1 MNTMKLLL
9 VALAL
14 GTAMMAPAAAQKS
27 DGGRAMLEAA
37 KQKELVE
44 GNLPAAIRQYQAIV
58 DKYKQTDRAVAA
70 DALVA
75 MAACYRKQGDAQA
88 NRILESVVRDYPEQK
103 DAVALAQARLGAPT
117 PVTRTGLA
125 NVQLWRGPKVDNT
138 GSVSRD
144 GRYLSYVD
152 WDTGDLSLH
161 DLVAG
166 TDRHLT
172 NNPVIND
179 GTGRPKYDDFAQ
191 ESTLSP
197 DGTQV
202 AFSWWNTAKDRFEL
216 RVLRLDAGASAK
228 PRVLFDQ
235 PDIVWIGTFD
245 WSNDGAWLAVAIQR
259 KDNTGQLGL
268 LNIAAGSLRILKSTP
283 NNPFPVNMF
292 FSPDGAFIAYDASTG
307 APASP
312 GAPASQQ
319 RDVFIRAV
327 AGGEET
333 AVLRG
338 VNDNVM
344 GWTRDGRWLLFS
356 SDRGG
361 SNGIWSLPMVT
372 GKPQGEPVLIK
383 DVGNLRV
390 SSLGVTRAGALIYE
404 ARPAGPHVEVAS
416 VDFETGK
423 VLAPRKK
430 LTDNDSYHSRAADWS
445 HDGTWIAYVQERPG
459 ARSKLVLE
467 SLDTRT
473 KRTFD
478 PPIQGIERPRW
489 TPDGGIV
496 LQGRDA
502 QGRQCLFRLD
512 GQTGEVTPIV
522 VPADGTG
529 AFQASVSPDGRRI
542 IYRRQGAR
550 ENVVVERDLASGSER
565 ELVRRESMNGV
576 SLSPDGRQF
585 TFIERDAAARTSVL
599 YVMAI
604 DGGPAR
610 ELVRMGPGRGAL
622 EQGTL
627 ENFAEWTP
635 DGRRILFNKRQDYMS
650 TWIVPASGG
659 TPVQVA
665 LERGMLA
672 AGRIHPDGRRIAFT
686 ALGSQP
692 SEVWSLENFQGA
704 PSPAKK

>member
-1 MNTMKLLL
+1 MNTVKLL
-9 VALAL
+9 VVVMVL
-14 GTAMMAPAAAQKS
+14 GAAMIEPARAQKS

-37 KQKELVE
+37 KQKETLE

-75 MAACYRKQGDAQA
+75 MAACYQKQGDAQA
-88 NRILESVVRDYPEQK
+88 KKILEMVVRDYAEQK
-103 DAVALAQARLGAPT
+103 EAAALAQARLGAPT
-117 PVTRTGLA
+117 STTRAGVV
-125 NVQLWRGPKVDNT
+125 NVQLWRGPKVDTT

-152 WDTGDLSLH
+152 WETGDLSLH

-172 NNPVIND
+172 NNPLTKH
-179 GTGRPKYDDFAQ
+179 GTSTQYDDFAQ
-191 ESTLSP
+191 ESTISP

-202 AFSWWNTAKDRFEL
+202 AYSWWNKATDRFEL
-216 RVLRLDAGASAK
+216 RVLKLDAGASAK

-259 KDNTGQLGL
+259 KDNKGQLGL
-268 LNIAAGSLRILKSTP
+268 INTADASLRILKATP
-283 NNPFPVNMF
+283 NNPFPVDMF
-292 FSPDGAFIAYDASTG
+292 FSPDGSFIAYASTG
-307 APASP
+307 TPAN
-312 GAPASQQ
+312 QT
-319 RDVFIRAV
+319 RDLFVRGL

-333 AVLRG
+333 TAV
-338 VNDNVM
+338 VNSANDRLM
-344 GWTRDGRWLLFS
+344 GWTSDGRSLLFS
-356 SDRGG
+356 SERAG
-361 SNGIWSLPMVT
+361 SNGIWSLPMVN
-372 GKPQGEPVLIK
+372 GKPQGAPALLK
-383 DVGNLRV
+383 DVGSLRI
-390 SSLGVTRAGALIYE
+390 SSLGVTRAGGLLYG
-404 ARPAGPHVEVAS
+404 ARLGPAVDVAS
-416 VDFETGK
+416 FDFETGR
-423 VLAPRKK
+423 VLAPKKK
-430 LTDNDSYHSRAADWS
+430 LTENDTYDSRAADWS
-445 HDGTWIAYVQERPG
+445 RDGAWIAYLQERPG
-459 ARSKLVLE
+459 ARTKLVLE
-467 SLDTRT
+467 SLETHT

-478 PPIQGIERPRW
+478 PPVQGFERPRW
-489 TPDGGIV
+489 TPDGGII

-512 GQTGEVTPIV
+512 GQTGEVAPIV

-529 AFQASVSPDGRRI
+529 AFQASVSPDGKRI
-542 IYRRQGAR
+542 IYRRQSAR
-550 ENVVVERDLASGSER
+550 ENAVVERDLASGSER

-585 TFIERDAAARTSVL
+585 TFIERDAATQASVL

-610 ELVRMGPGRGAL
+610 ELIRMGPGRGSL
-622 EQGTL
+622 EQGSL

-635 DGRRILFNKRQDYMS
+635 DGRRILFTKRQDSMS
-650 TWIVPASGG
+650 TWIAPASGG
-659 TPVQVA
+659 APVRLA
-665 LERGMLA
+665 LEHGALQSA
-672 AGRIHPDGRRIAFT
+672 RIHPEGRRIAFN
-686 ALGSQP
+686 ASGSQP
-692 SEVWSLENFQGA
+692 SEVWSLENFQSA

>member
-1 MNTMKLLL
+1 
-9 VALAL
+9 
-14 GTAMMAPAAAQKS
+14 
-27 DGGRAMLEAA
+27 MLEAA

-58 DKYKQTDRAVAA
+58 DKYQRTDRAVAA

-88 NRILESVVRDYPEQK
+88 TRILESVVRDYPEQK
-103 DAVALAQARLGAPT
+103 AAVALAQARLGPSA
-117 PVTRTGLA
+117 PVTRAGLA

-152 WDTGDLSLH
+152 WETGDLALH
-161 DLVAG
+161 DLVTG

-172 NNPVIND
+172 SNPVIDD

-191 ESTLSP
+191 ESTISP

-216 RVLRLDAGASAK
+216 RVLRLDAVASAR

-245 WSNDGAWLAVAIQR
+245 WSNDGAWLAVAIER
-259 KDNTGQLGL
+259 KGNTGQLGL
-268 LNIAAGSLRILKSTP
+268 LNTADGSLRILKSIP

-292 FSPDGAFIAYDASTG
+292 FSPDGAFIAYDASSG
-307 APASP
+307 ALTVAGP
-312 GAPASQQ
+312 PASQP
-319 RDVFIRAV
+319 RDVFVRAV

-338 VNDNVM
+338 VNDSVM
-344 GWTRDGRWLLFS
+344 GWTPDGRSLLFS
-356 SDRGG
+356 SDRAG

-372 GKPQGEPVLIK
+372 GKPQGEPALVK
-383 DVGNLRV
+383 DVGSLRV
-390 SSLGVTRAGALIYE
+390 SSLGVTRTGALLYE
-404 ARPAGPHVEVAS
+404 AHLAGPHVEVAS

-423 VLAPRKK
+423 VLAPRKR
-430 LTDNDSYHSRAADWS
+430 LTDNDAYNSRAADWS
-445 HDGTWIAYVQERPG
+445 RDGTWIAYVQERPG

-467 SLDTRT
+467 SLETHA

-478 PPIQGIERPRW
+478 PPIQGFERPRW
-489 TPDGGIV
+489 TPDGGII
-496 LQGRDA
+496 LQGRDT
-502 QGRQCLFRLD
+502 QGRQGLFRLD
-512 GQTGEVTPIV
+512 GQTGAVTPIV

-529 AFQASVSPDGRRI
+529 AFQASVSPDGKRV

-565 ELVRRESMNGV
+565 ELVRRERMNGV

-585 TFIERDAAARTSVL
+585 TFIDRDAAAQTSVL

-610 ELVRMGPGRGAL
+610 ELVRMGPGRG
-622 EQGTL
+622 TL
-627 ENFAEWTP
+627 EDGRLDNFAEWTP
-635 DGRRILFNKRQDYMS
+635 TAGESCSRRSRTGSS
-650 TWIVPASGG
+650 TWIVSASGG
-659 TPVQVA
+659 TPVHVA
-665 LERGMLA
+665 LERGALA
-672 AGRIHPDGRRIAFT
+672 AARIHPDGRRIAFS
-686 ALGSQP
+686 ASGSQP
-692 SEVWSLENFQGA
+692 SEVWSLENFQPA